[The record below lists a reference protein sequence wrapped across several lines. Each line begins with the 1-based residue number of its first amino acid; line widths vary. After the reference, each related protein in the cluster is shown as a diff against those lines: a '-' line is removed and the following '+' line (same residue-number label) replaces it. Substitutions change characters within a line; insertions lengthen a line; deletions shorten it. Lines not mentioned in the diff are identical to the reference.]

1 MTIQISNSEFQS
13 AAGGVFKHCLGVLI
27 AILCCLVGCAEQNQ
41 PTASSEEDAIRI
53 VSMAP
58 NLTEILFALGLDEEI
73 VGVTRH
79 CNYPPAAQQKRRI
92 GTFWQP
98 DIEAVLARRPT
109 LVVTLGFEQQR
120 QLAERLETF
129 GCRTLTLEIETVS
142 QLFDAILTIGH
153 AVDRTAQAQMLV
165 EQLQADR
172 ERMLRRYAGR
182 RRPKVLWV
190 IQREPLRV
198 AGTKTFVNELI
209 ELVGGVNAI
218 GPTRHIYPPVGA
230 EQVLAARPDVI
241 IEPTD
246 EPERLADQRRSADA
260 FYAAYASAPAV
271 QNGRIYVLD
280 GDVVS
285 RLGPR
290 LDQALEQIACCV
302 WQE

>member
-1 MTIQISNSEFQS
+1 MKFQIAHFIFQS
-13 AAGGVFKHCLGVLI
+13 TAGGPFKHSLWALS
-27 AILCCLVGCAEQNQ
+27 AILCWLVGCAEQNQ
-41 PTASSEEDAIRI
+41 PVASSEEGAMRI

-58 NLTEILFALGLDEEI
+58 NLTEILFALGLDEQI

-120 QLAERLETF
+120 QLAERLATF
-129 GCRTLTLEIETVS
+129 DCKTLTLEIEAVS

-153 AVDRTAQAQMLV
+153 AVDRTAQAQTLV
-165 EQLQADR
+165 EQLQAAQ
-172 ERMLRRYAGR
+172 ERMHRRYAGR

-230 EQVLAARPDVI
+230 EQILVAQPDVI
-241 IEPTD
+241 VEPTD
-246 EPERLADQRRSADA
+246 EPERLADQRRSAEA
-260 FYAAYASAPAV
+260 FYAAYASVPAV
-271 QNGRIYVLD
+271 QNGRIYVLN

-290 LDQALEQIACCV
+290 LDQALEQIARCV